1 MASASAFVRRSSG
14 EQAALY
20 IRQLIFDGEL
30 RPGDRIPQDHI
41 ADALGMSRIPVREA
55 LIGLD
60 REGWVRI
67 VMHRGVFV
75 DTLDETTVR
84 DHYDLMALAYVF
96 AVGRAVA
103 HWDDECDRT
112 LAARAA
118 DFAAAT
124 DAAERQRQAFAF
136 HATVVAAARS
146 PRLRSLLR
154 AMPRL
159 VPGDFF
165 GVVPRALEYQSDRLD
180 EITAALRDRDTD
192 TATRAYADLFARNA
206 DLVVEAFRSRGL
218 FDPSP
223 HDDSPNTH
231 RRNHG

>member
-60 REGWVRI
+60 REGWVNI

-75 DTLDETTVR
+75 ATLDETTVR

-96 AVGRAVA
+96 AVGRAVT
-103 HWDDECDRT
+103 HWDGECDRT
-112 LAARAA
+112 LVARAA
-118 DFAAAT
+118 DFARAT
-124 DAAERQRQAFAF
+124 DAAERQRHAFAF
-136 HATVVAAARS
+136 HATVVTAARS

-165 GVVPRALEYQSDRLD
+165 AVVPGALEYQSDRLD
-180 EITAALRDRDTD
+180 EIAAALCDRDPDTAARS
-192 TATRAYADLFARNA
+192 YAEMFGRNA

-218 FDPSP
+218 FDRSP
-223 HDDSPNTH
+223 EDH
-231 RRNHG
+231 RRTHG

>member
-1 MASASAFVRRSSG
+1 MGSASAFVRRSSG

-20 IRQLIFDGEL
+20 IRQLIFGGEL

-75 DTLDETTVR
+75 ATLDETTVR
-84 DHYDLMALAYVF
+84 DHYELLALAYVF

-103 HWDDECDRT
+103 HWDGDCDRT
-112 LAARAA
+112 LVARAA

-124 DAAERQRQAFAF
+124 DAAEQQRHAFAF
-136 HATVVAAARS
+136 HATVVSAARS

-165 GVVPRALEYQSDRLD
+165 AVVPQALEYQSDRLD

-192 TATRAYADLFARNA
+192 RAARSYADLFGRNA

-223 HDDSPNTH
+223 HPDSPNTD

>member
-1 MASASAFVRRSSG
+1 VAS
-14 EQAALY
+14 
-20 IRQLIFDGEL
+20 
-30 RPGDRIPQDHI
+30 
-41 ADALGMSRIPVREA
+41 
-55 LIGLD
+55 
-60 REGWVRI
+60 
-67 VMHRGVFV
+67 
-75 DTLDETTVR
+75 
-84 DHYDLMALAYVF
+84 
-96 AVGRAVA
+96 
-103 HWDDECDRT
+103 
-112 LAARAA
+112 
-118 DFAAAT
+118 
-124 DAAERQRQAFAF
+124 
-136 HATVVAAARS
+136 ARS

-165 GVVPRALEYQSDRLD
+165 AVVPQTLEYQSDLLA

-223 HDDSPNTH
+223 DNDSPNTH

>member
-75 DTLDETTVR
+75 ATLDEATVR
-84 DHYDLMALAYVF
+84 DHYELLALAYVF

-103 HWDDECDRT
+103 QWDDECDET
-112 LAARAA
+112 LVARAA

-124 DAAERQRQAFAF
+124 DAAEHQRQAFAF
-136 HATVVAAARS
+136 HATVVSAARS

-165 GVVPRALEYQSDRLD
+165 AVVPQALEYQSERLD
-180 EITAALRDRDTD
+180 EIAAALRARDRDT
-192 TATRAYADLFARNA
+192 AARAYTDLFGRNA

-223 HDDSPNTH
+223 DHPTRDTH
-231 RRNHG
+231 RRNNG